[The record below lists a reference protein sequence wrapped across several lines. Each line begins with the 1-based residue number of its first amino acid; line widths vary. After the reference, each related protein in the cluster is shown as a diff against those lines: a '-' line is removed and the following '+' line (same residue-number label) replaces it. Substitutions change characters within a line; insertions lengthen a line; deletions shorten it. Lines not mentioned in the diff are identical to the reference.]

1 MELVLATNFEDA
13 LVDKVADLPVSTFF
27 GGFPISLTG
36 AGRPPYIL
44 PDVTRERFRD
54 HISRIHRGGHKF
66 IATLNSI
73 DLGLKEYDPDFRGN
87 FLREVSRLLDLGVDG
102 FVVAIP
108 MLIEAI
114 HREYPEVPISASTFA
129 RIRTVAQGEY
139 FLRLGARTLILEEAN
154 RDLGLVRGLVKAGA
168 EVEILT
174 NQTCIR
180 DCPYRAHH
188 LNTSSLCSQPGGNK
202 LWFELPILQCG
213 LEILRD
219 PTRLIS
225 SIWVRPE
232 DLGLYEEAGV
242 HRFKISGR
250 NRSTEWL
257 VRSAQAYA
265 DRRYDGNLLD
275 ILSYVQVKG
284 PGHALASLPNHVK
297 SDPEVA
303 NLQRAFARLDD
314 VIIDNNAF
322 PPGFQRKVTSTDCAH
337 TSCQDCGYCAA
348 VAERVVRISG
358 RSLSLYRGPENLPT
372 ADRIV
377 GHFGRAPR

>member
-284 PGHALASLPNHVK
+284 PGHAFASLPSHVK
-297 SDPEVA
+297 SEPEVA
-303 NLQRAFARLDD
+303 TLQRAFARLDD

>member
-73 DLGLKEYDPDFRGN
+73 DLGLKEYDPDFREN

-284 PGHALASLPNHVK
+284 PGHAFASLPSHVK
-297 SDPEVA
+297 SEPEVA
-303 NLQRAFARLDD
+303 TLQRAFARLDD